1 MRRFRCD
8 GSQFGHANNLPE
20 GLGSRIEN
28 VLFAVYSRP
37 QNNEATIV
45 GLIVCLSFENVFK
58 KHGNTPTPD

>member
-8 GSQFGHANNLPE
+8 GSQFGHAINLPE

-37 QNNEATIV
+37 QNRVTA
-45 GLIVCLSFENVFK
+45 LVFVPQ
-58 KHGNTPTPD
+58 GSRRVESPITTESN

>member
-8 GSQFGHANNLPE
+8 GSQFGHAINLSK

-37 QNNEATIV
+37 QNNYIV
-45 GLIVCLSFENVFK
+45 SSYARVVD
-58 KHGNTPTPD
+58 HP